1 MAYDLPNATHMERG
15 ITGIF
20 EYGNTVSDGLFI
32 PLFVLALWIIIFS
45 GSRGATKDTPGSII
59 VSSFI
64 CGVIGVPLALLGLFA
79 VKWMFLLGLMIGIGV
94 FWSSM
99 EK

>member
-15 ITGIF
+15 VTGIF

-32 PLFVLALWIIIFS
+32 PIFMLALWAIIFT
-45 GSRGATKDTPGSII
+45 GSRGVTKDNASSLI

-64 CGVIGVPLALLGLFA
+64 CGVIGVPLAILGLFA
-79 VKWMFLLGLMIGIGV
+79 VKWMFLFGLLLAAGV
-94 FWSSM
+94 FWASM
-99 EK
+99 ER